1 MMIINELLKE
11 LSEFRPLFHN
21 ELDFQFHFAWLLK
34 EKGYVIRPEYYIGS
48 ENGIRKY
55 IDLVAI
61 DEEENICYLFEFK
74 YKTKNVREIINNE
87 IYDLFNQGARDLG
100 SYAVLKDVQ
109 RLESQINNNIC
120 GVKVKNGY
128 VIFLTN
134 DEGYKK
140 GFKKG
145 SLCHN
150 YGLQDNV
157 TLLANNPIEFI
168 LPKGK
173 NKKDTCVRCLEEIV
187 LKNDYLIK
195 WDKYSKYLNM
205 LIIEI

>member
-1 MMIINELLKE
+1 MKINELLKE

-34 EKGYVIRPEYYIGS
+34 EKGYVIRPEHYIGS

-61 DEEENICYLFEFK
+61 DEEKNICYLFEFK
-74 YKTKNVREIINNE
+74 YKTRNVREVINNE

-109 RLESQINNNIC
+109 RLEGQINNNIC
-120 GVKVKNGY
+120 GVKVKRGY

-134 DEGYKK
+134 DEGYKN

-157 TLLANNPIEFI
+157 TLLANNPIKFI

-173 NKKDTCVRCLEEIV
+173 NKEDTCVRYLEEIV
-187 LKNDYLIK
+187 LKKEYLIK